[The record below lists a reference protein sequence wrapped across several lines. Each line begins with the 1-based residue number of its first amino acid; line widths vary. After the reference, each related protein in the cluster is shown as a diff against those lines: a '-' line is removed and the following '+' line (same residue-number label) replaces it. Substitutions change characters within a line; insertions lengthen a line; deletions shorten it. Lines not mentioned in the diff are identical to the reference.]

1 MAKIQ
6 LEKPVQGIDQ
16 LNDETALEGGYLRS
30 AKNVDIDAFGNVG
43 RRKGFTFKLA
53 DSSYHSIFA
62 PKRGGIVVCKRTQL
76 GLYNPYSNTFTALRT
91 MPGAYITSYTELN
104 GNLYCFNF
112 QDAFYFPPDSVA
124 PKAVGVDL
132 PILEPTFVTTS
143 GGLRAGSYAI
153 AYSIVDSDGEES
165 GLSDQVIIN
174 LPNGGGI
181 TASGLVSLSGYKYR
195 FYMTT
200 ANGDELRQAASCD
213 GTAGSCYI
221 GSHEEGRLPATADLQ
236 PLPYGHF
243 VRSHNS
249 RLFVAS
255 KSNVFFSRAFT
266 PHLYNPAYDY
276 VPLVGTCT
284 MLEPLDSGV
293 FIGDSKGVKFYRG
306 EGPDEYKVVDVSAE
320 APIYGTAL
328 AVAGEHMEEPFDQ
341 FDRVIIWLTQDGYQV
356 GTPSGE
362 VVRLHSDRV
371 RLPMYR
377 KGSSVLVL
385 QDGRK
390 QVVTSVD
397 SNETAGPDVA
407 VDSQLI

>member
-1 MAKIQ
+1 MAKIEI
-6 LEKPVQGIDQ
+6 EKPVQGIDQ

-30 AKNVDIDAFGNVG
+30 AKNVDIDAFGNIG
-43 RRKGFTFKLA
+43 RRKGFSSKLA
-53 DSSYHSIFA
+53 DSSYHSIYT
-62 PKRGGIVVCKRTQL
+62 PKRGGIIVCKRTEF
-76 GLYNPYSNTFTALRT
+76 GIYNPYTNAFISIRT
-91 MPGAYITSYTELN
+91 MPGAYVTSYAELN
-104 GNLYCFNF
+104 DNLYCFNS
-112 QDAFYFPPDSVA
+112 QDAFYLPPDSVVA
-124 PKAVGVDL
+124 RKVGVDL
-132 PILEPTFVTTS
+132 PALEPTFITTS
-143 GGLRAGSYAI
+143 GGLLPGSYAI
-153 AYSIVDSDGEES
+153 AYTVVDDNGEES
-165 GLSDQVIIN
+165 GLSDVVTID
-174 LPNGGGI
+174 LPDGGGI
-181 TASGLVSLSGYKYR
+181 TASGLMSLAGYTYR
-195 FYMTT
+195 FYLTT
-200 ANGDELRQAASCD
+200 ANGEELRQATSCS

-221 GSHEEGRLPATADLQ
+221 GVAEDGRLPATKNLA

-243 VRSHNS
+243 VRTHNS

-255 KSNVFFSRAFT
+255 KDFVYFSRAFN
-266 PHLYNPAYDY
+266 PHLHNPAYDY

-293 FIGDSKGVKFYRG
+293 FIGDSKGVKFYKG
-306 EGPDEYKVVDVSAE
+306 EGPDEYEVIDVSAE

-328 AVAGEHMEEPFDQ
+328 AVAGEHLEEPFDQ

-371 RLPMYR
+371 RLPLYR

-397 SNETAGPDVA
+397 SNERAAPDVA